1 MSFAR
6 RRRQRATLLRRL
18 RRRGAQLTEEIR
30 IGVFVCDCGSNI
42 AGYLDVKSLA
52 EYAKTLPNVVFVK
65 ENLYTCS
72 EGGINE
78 IKAAIKGQN
87 LNRVVVAS
95 CTPRTHE
102 PLFRGTCAE
111 GGLNPYLFEMVNIRD
126 QCSWVHMQE
135 RETGTNKARDLIRM
149 GVAKAALL
157 KPQEPI
163 QSPMDPRAMVIGGG
177 IAGMTAALAI
187 ANRGYEVTLV
197 EKSADLGGLLL
208 KLDKLAP
215 SGADAAEIVRRQA
228 GAVRSHPNI
237 RLFTSTVIDEVKG
250 YIGNFKVSASTNGS
264 KAQFDTGVI
273 VVATGAQVFKPAGLY
288 GYDGRKVITQLEF
301 EAVLKSKTF
310 AAKNVVMIQCVGAR
324 NEERKYCSRICCM
337 VAIKNAIEIKQTNPE
352 AGVRILYRDI
362 QAYGTENEALFQ
374 HAKELG
380 VIFIK
385 YDPARPPKVEEG
397 KVIVY
402 HDLLGRE
409 IALPQDLVVLSTPLV
424 AGEDNETISQ
434 LLRVSLDGNKFFLE
448 AHVKLKPLDFA
459 TDGIYLCGNAHY
471 PANVRE
477 AVSQAL
483 GAASRASI
491 PLSKGV
497 MSVEPIVS
505 TLADED
511 ACRGCGLCAALC
523 PYGALEIVR
532 GEKGRKVR
540 VIPVACKGCGVCA
553 ATCYQH
559 ALSVNSYT
567 DRQIGEQIKAFL
579 DESA

>member
-1 MSFAR
+1 M
-6 RRRQRATLLRRL
+6 
-18 RRRGAQLTEEIR
+18 TEEIR

-163 QSPMDPRAMVIGGG
+163 QSPMDHRAMVIGGG

-208 KLDKLAP
+208 QLDKLAP

-237 RLFTSTVIDEVKG
+237 RLLTSTVIDEVKG

-301 EAVLKSKTF
+301 EAVLKSETF

-337 VAIKNAIEIKQTNPE
+337 VAIKNAVEIKQSNPE

-409 IALPQDLVVLSTPLV
+409 ISLPQDLVVLSTPLV

-434 LLRVSLDGNKFFLE
+434 LLRVSLDANKFFLE
-448 AHVKLKPLDFA
+448 GHVKLKPLDFA